1 MTPAQFKYRAEEIL
15 STVRWESILGYPP
28 SHNFVREPMS
38 GVRVRARLR
47 VLGCESSS
55 PLQAMYARF
64 DGLSWPDVRNG
75 YFIKSM
81 GSDTTDSQADGLLV
95 LVAQSDRRTVH
106 EIGSGGG
113 GELILFDCNSG
124 EVLISNGA
132 RREGSV
138 LSNPSE
144 IRVVSPSIEG
154 FLDLLFA
161 DLEAFTNGIEGELHE
176 YLI

>member
-1 MTPAQFKYRAEEIL
+1 MRPAQFKYRAEEIL

-28 SHNFVREPMS
+28 SRNFVREPIS
-38 GVRVRARLR
+38 GDQVRARLE
-47 VLGCESSS
+47 VLGCKNSLLLE
-55 PLQAMYARF
+55 AMYTRF

-75 YFIKSM
+75 YFINSM
-81 GSDTTDSQADGLLV
+81 ASDTTDSQAGKLLA

-124 EVLISNGA
+124 EVLISSGA
-132 RREGSV
+132 RRESNV

-154 FLDLLFA
+154 LLDLLFA
-161 DLEAFTNGIEGELHE
+161 DLEAFTNGIDGRLHE